1 MKREAIEASLA
12 AQASDVNP
20 LSSSSEHNTNPR
32 KKSSSSSNVPQKN
45 LPQALLGLPQQLP
58 KNTSAKPANDPLLFN
73 IKQTVDIKNPDLF
86 EELQHLS
93 LLNGHSRLTDLDSLI
108 YVIHKS
114 TNKKPVQ
121 VDLAYQHPT
130 EEKKTRKYVEDDSD
144 SDDDSNIVQIQP
156 KKCFPS
162 RSRPQNIDSASSSRY
177 KRQKIASDSGSSFS
191 NDSELPSIETL
202 SASQMPPST
211 SANYESHNTRF
222 KSTKIPGI
230 QVASAK
236 PNPRIPVSNVIPN
249 SKAVVHKN
257 SDEWASSGIS
267 CTVPARGG
275 ASLATQ
281 IRILGSSVS
290 PSIAVVV
297 SLIIR
302 GGVSVVYEWENASQ
316 PGMERR
322 TGSMEELDLTRNG
335 REDGT
340 V

>member
-1 MKREAIEASLA
+1 MSFTPEILTSFNLNSLP
-12 AQASDVNP
+12 N
-20 LSSSSEHNTNPR
+20 
-32 KKSSSSSNVPQKN
+32 NV
-45 LPQALLGLPQQLP
+45 
-58 KNTSAKPANDPLLFN
+58 
-73 IKQTVDIKNPDLF
+73 
-86 EELQHLS
+86 EEHLS

-230 QVASAK
+230 QAASAK

-267 CTVPARGG
+267 LLLSTSTGTSISISKQHHKHQRQPQQVLEHHLESGTAASTGINQHIRGHIILSTNIYADTSSYQLSTDG
-275 ASLATQ
+275 TSTQ
-281 IRILGSSVS
+281 TPKEHQLNTEGSSGQLGGTS
-290 PSIAVVV
+290 RK
-297 SLIIR
+297 IIR
-302 GGVSVVYEWENASQ
+302 YNK
-316 PGMERR
+316 
-322 TGSMEELDLTRNG
+322 
-335 REDGT
+335 
-340 V
+340 

>member
-20 LSSSSEHNTNPR
+20 LSSSSEHNTSPR
-32 KKSSSSSNVPQKN
+32 KKSSSSSNVPQKKSSSSSTRTSSAATKEYFCVVVTTKRKKPLTKPVPKKKPTPVTPKETKFTPSLN
-45 LPQALLGLPQQLP
+45 TQLINCGLVLY
-58 KNTSAKPANDPLLFN
+58 KGSKPANDPLLFN

-211 SANYESHNTRF
+211 SPTTNPTTLDSKVPKYQESRSLLQNQTLESQCQTSYQIARPWC
-222 KSTKIPGI
+222 TKIQMNGP
-230 QVASAK
+230 
-236 PNPRIPVSNVIPN
+236 PV
-249 SKAVVHKN
+249 
-257 SDEWASSGIS
+257 E
-267 CTVPARGG
+267 
-275 ASLATQ
+275 
-281 IRILGSSVS
+281 
-290 PSIAVVV
+290 
-297 SLIIR
+297 
-302 GGVSVVYEWENASQ
+302 SVVPFLQGEVQVLQHKSAFLAVLSRHQ
-316 PGMERR
+316 
-322 TGSMEELDLTRNG
+322 
-335 REDGT
+335 
-340 V
+340 

>member
-32 KKSSSSSNVPQKN
+32 KKSSSSSNVPQKKSSSSSTRTSSAATKEYFCVVVTTKRKKPLTKPVPKKKPTPVTPKETKFTPSLN
-45 LPQALLGLPQQLP
+45 TQLINCGLVLY
-58 KNTSAKPANDPLLFN
+58 KGSKPANDPLLFN

-267 CTVPARGG
+267 CKLSTF
-275 ASLATQ
+275 T
-281 IRILGSSVS
+281 
-290 PSIAVVV
+290 
-297 SLIIR
+297 
-302 GGVSVVYEWENASQ
+302 
-316 PGMERR
+316 
-322 TGSMEELDLTRNG
+322 
-335 REDGT
+335 
-340 V
+340 